1 MHSRRNLCA
10 IALSFILLGML
21 SPVLMPQTAFAS
33 STIYIKSDGS
43 ILPSGVNITT
53 TDNRTYTFTGNV
65 NDTIIIQRDNI
76 IVDGVGYSLMGTGE
90 EALLLMYLTNVTIK
104 NVRVEE
110 SQTGIYLY
118 KCSLCNITSNVLT
131 GNSWHAI
138 NLDTS
143 SNNSICDNV
152 VTGNSNRAI
161 YVDYSSHNDIL
172 GNEVSNNYKGIELTA
187 SSQHNNISGNIISD
201 NLHEGII
208 LGWNC
213 NYNDICENNVTR
225 NTSTGIV
232 IGPYSANNSICDNRL
247 WNNTN
252 TGLVLS
258 HSANC
263 TIIGNEATEN
273 FFGIEIMYSNNT
285 LMRNNTMF
293 GNEYDFG
300 FWFISYSDF
309 PNDVD
314 VSNTVGGRPIYYWTE
329 KQDMVVPSDAGIVI
343 LFNCTDM
350 TVQNLNITDPVWD
363 AVIVAYCTN
372 TTIANNYIVNGEDCI
387 YLWNCSNCN
396 VTSNFLEGFMSIQL
410 FNSTR
415 NTIFNNT
422 ITGGGNMGAISLSL
436 SRDNTFYHNNFTNN
450 YYDVLVDEQDPNNWD
465 NGYPDGGNYWD
476 NYEPRMLGEKD
487 ECSGPN
493 QNETGGDGFWDMPYP
508 LNDNNTDR
516 YPIVPE
522 YSSML
527 TIILLVSASPLI
539 IAVLRRKKISS
550 KSQKL

>member
-1 MHSRRNLCA
+1 MCMYARRNLCA
-10 IALSFILLGML
+10 IALSFVLLGML
-21 SPVLMPQTAFAS
+21 SPVLVPETAFAS
-33 STIYIKSDGS
+33 STIYITPDGP
-43 ILPSGVNITT
+43 ILPPGVNITT

-76 IVDGVGYSLMGTGE
+76 IVDGAGYSLMGTGE

-118 KCSLCNITSNVLT
+118 KCSLCNITSNFLT

-138 NLDTS
+138 HLDTS

-232 IGPYSANNSICDNRL
+232 IGPYSANNSICDNKL

-273 FFGIEIMYSNNT
+273 FFGIEIMYSNST

-293 GNEYDFG
+293 SNEYDFG

-314 VSNTVGGRPIYYWTE
+314 VSNTVEGRPIYYWTE
-329 KQDMVVPSDAGIVI
+329 KQDIVVPSNAGIVI
-343 LFNCTDM
+343 LFNCTNM
-350 TVQNLNITDPVWD
+350 TVQNLNITAPAWD

-476 NYEPRMLGEKD
+476 NYVDRMGSMARDDYNGPDQDEP
-487 ECSGPN
+487 
-493 QNETGGDGFWDMPYP
+493 GGDSFWDKPYP

-522 YSSML
+522 YSSKL
-527 TIILLVSASPLI
+527 TIILLASAMPI
-539 IAVLRRKKISS
+539 MIVVLRRKRILS
-550 KSQKL
+550 